1 MNEKDLDEQINF
13 VPFNESKEIPTI
25 NKRAIKIR
33 KESIFTIVIHFPNHR
48 AFSFKVP
55 QNWNTKKLLSFINS
69 IFKSEFANLS
79 FTI

>member
-25 NKRAIKIR
+25 NKRAIKIG
-33 KESIFTIVIHFPNHR
+33 KESIFAIVIHFPNHR

-55 QNWNTKKLLSFINS
+55 QNGILKNYFPL
-69 IFKSEFANLS
+69 
-79 FTI
+79 